1 MTDGQPRETVNTAWR
16 SRVRCGGGR
25 VGPGCQRLQQI
36 GTEKQ
41 LRVVELG
48 GPRGGEADWAEK

>member
-1 MTDGQPRETVNTAWR
+1 
-16 SRVRCGGGR
+16 

-36 GTEKQ
+36 DAEKRR
-41 LRVVELG
+41 RVVELG